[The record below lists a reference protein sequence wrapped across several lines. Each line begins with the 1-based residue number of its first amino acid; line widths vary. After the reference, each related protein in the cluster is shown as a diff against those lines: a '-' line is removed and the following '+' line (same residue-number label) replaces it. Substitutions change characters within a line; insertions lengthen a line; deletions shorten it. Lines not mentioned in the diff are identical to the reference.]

1 MRTFRDDDEPELID
15 DVEVT
20 RLQAYLQI
28 ETPKAY
34 CINETGQEK
43 VTPNVWLPKSQVKM
57 HSRRKS
63 GKGYGIIVDIEVPE
77 WLAKEKGLI

>member
-1 MRTFRDDDEPELID
+1 MRTFRDDDEAELID

-20 RLQAYLQI
+20 RLQAYLQV
-28 ETPKAY
+28 ETANAI

-43 VTPNVWLPKSQVKM
+43 VTPNVWLPKSKVKV
-57 HSRRKS
+57 HGKRKS
-63 GKGYGIIVDIEVPE
+63 KGYGILVDLEVPT